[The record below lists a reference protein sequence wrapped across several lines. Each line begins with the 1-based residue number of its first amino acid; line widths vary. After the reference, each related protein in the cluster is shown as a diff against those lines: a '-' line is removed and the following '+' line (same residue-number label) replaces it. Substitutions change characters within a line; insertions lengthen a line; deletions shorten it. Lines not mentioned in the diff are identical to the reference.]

1 MEYNSLR
8 ANSIR
13 SNSVGDLASV
23 APAQTGRPSCA
34 MACHLLPRERRVV
47 RLRVAELLRQRGLKP
62 YDLITGAG
70 FSPHASYKLASE
82 NGRFE
87 RIGADT
93 IDRLCA
99 FFDVTPGELFVRD
112 AQSGTRRRTTRPR
125 SG

>member
-1 MEYNSLR
+1 M
-8 ANSIR
+8 
-13 SNSVGDLASV
+13 
-23 APAQTGRPSCA
+23 
-34 MACHLLPRERRVV
+34 V

-82 NGRFE
+82 DGRFE

-99 FFDVTPGELFVRD
+99 FFSVAPGELFDR
-112 AQSGTRRRTTRPR
+112 APGTPTRRRGSR
-125 SG
+125 

>member
-1 MEYNSLR
+1 
-8 ANSIR
+8 
-13 SNSVGDLASV
+13 
-23 APAQTGRPSCA
+23 
-34 MACHLLPRERRVV
+34 VV

-82 NGRFE
+82 DGRFE

-99 FFDVTPGELFVRD
+99 FLAVVPGDLFERIGETG
-112 AQSGTRRRTTRPR
+112 SGRRRASKRRTL
-125 SG
+125 GQ

>member
-1 MEYNSLR
+1 M
-8 ANSIR
+8 
-13 SNSVGDLASV
+13 
-23 APAQTGRPSCA
+23 
-34 MACHLLPRERRVV
+34 V

-82 NGRFE
+82 DGRFE

-99 FFDVTPGELFVRD
+99 FLAVVPGDLFERI
-112 AQSGTRRRTTRPR
+112 SEPGIGRRRSTRRRST
-125 SG
+125 GQ

>member
-1 MEYNSLR
+1 
-8 ANSIR
+8 
-13 SNSVGDLASV
+13 
-23 APAQTGRPSCA
+23 
-34 MACHLLPRERRVV
+34 VV

-82 NGRFE
+82 DGRFE

-99 FFDVTPGELFVRD
+99 FFDVTPGELFERIPELP
-112 AQSGTRRRTTRPR
+112 SRRRHPR
-125 SG
+125 QRSRSD

>member
-1 MEYNSLR
+1 M
-8 ANSIR
+8 
-13 SNSVGDLASV
+13 
-23 APAQTGRPSCA
+23 
-34 MACHLLPRERRVV
+34 V

-82 NGRFE
+82 DGRFE

-99 FFDVTPGELFVRD
+99 FLGVNPGDLFDRVAD
-112 AQSGTRRRTTRPR
+112 SQSRRRPAKRHR
-125 SG
+125 SD